1 MSEWTQELQ
10 DYWKAHC
17 QDNSWKNVPLS
28 VPQKSMLAFIEHI
41 ELITTL
47 CNYWEDTAKNN
58 KTLEN
63 ELLMCRHAAK
73 TFTKLHD
80 EKCRKIDELQSTI
93 TQQADLIRR
102 LREMCGWML
111 KYGEVTWKPMSDSEP
126 RFMESLR
133 TLMNELEKSRCK
145 TCGGQGEVYWKY
157 DDQNIG
163 AQCDAKAPCPDCNGG
178 KND

>member
-93 TQQADLIRR
+93 TDKDAEIIR
-102 LREMCGWML
+102 LRELL
-111 KYGEVTWKPMSDSEP
+111 KSTYDELNYYVSSFPGITCEDSL
-126 RFMESLR
+126 LR
-133 TLMNELEKSRCK
+133 LNNLRIKLKQENL
-145 TCGGQGEVYWKY
+145 
-157 DDQNIG
+157 
-163 AQCDAKAPCPDCNGG
+163 
-178 KND
+178 